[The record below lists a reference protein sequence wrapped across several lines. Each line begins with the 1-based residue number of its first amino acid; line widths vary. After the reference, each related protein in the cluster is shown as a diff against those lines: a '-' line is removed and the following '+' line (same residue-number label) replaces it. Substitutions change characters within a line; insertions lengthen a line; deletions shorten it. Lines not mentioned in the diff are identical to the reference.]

1 MRENNQQER
10 TQQKPK
16 KSKKR
21 KQNMNVK
28 IVAIS
33 FIVIFVLTLVGLAG
47 FMGIIL
53 AKNYEI
59 DESKLEMREATV
71 IYDRN
76 DQEVAK
82 LYLEN
87 REYMPINE
95 IPVMLQE
102 AFIAVEDQRF
112 YEHQGVDVRAIGRA
126 LYRDILAR
134 SMVEGGSTITQQLAK
149 NVFLTHEKKLMRKT
163 EEVLIAVNLEQRY
176 PKEKIL
182 EMYLNYIYFGH
193 GAYGIESAAQVY
205 FGKEVDKLE
214 LGEMAMLA
222 ALPKAPNSYS
232 PLQEE
237 NKERSEERRKLVLRL
252 MEQQGKIT
260 EEEREQ
266 AAETPLQLNNKGITE
281 NKALF
286 TYMDMVLEEAE
297 EKYGLSGDDILI
309 GGYQIYTSLD
319 SKAQEAMYEAF
330 RENGP
335 KAEELFPASGP
346 EQIAQ
351 GSMVIMDHQTGAIAA
366 VMGGRDYVRQG
377 TNRAT
382 SKARQPG
389 STFKP
394 IAVYAPALEMG
405 WHPYDLLKDE
415 LTTYPGNYTPRNYDH
430 EYRGKVTMMEA
441 IKKSHNAPAVWLLNE
456 MGIDK
461 GVQSAQSFGFEQVNR
476 ELGIALGGSIQ
487 VSPLEMANAFGAFA
501 NQGLMMEPYLIEK
514 IVNKDGVPISRK
526 QPEHQQVVTAQTAWY
541 MTKMLQGVV
550 QEGTGTRAKISHP
563 VAGKT
568 GTTQAPKDLNGVQD
582 AWFVGYTPQYTAAVW
597 MGFDQTNEAHIMNT
611 SGGRLPAQVFQYV
624 MEKALADKPVL
635 AFERPSGVDEL
646 EPPVRVQQIQDLQ
659 AFLSVNWDFSLTVDL
674 DFTPNEDDRVSY
686 RIYRIDKETEEKQLL
701 AEITK
706 DQLVDGR
713 RWTDENISIRSSYD
727 YQVTPVNTLNG
738 LEGEPSNLA
747 SVEVVPS
754 SLYRKRDD
762 MDQDEFE
769 KWLKDLEEQYNDYL
783 DKNNREEE
791 GKKDK
796 KDNKESEN
804 NDQTDQQEQEQQE
817 QQEEEDQQSGTEEGQ
832 TESGSNGDESSSP
845 NETEQNGNG

>member
-1 MRENNQQER
+1 MREDNQQDG
-10 TQQKPK
+10 TQRKAKQT
-16 KSKKR
+16 KKR
-21 KQNMNVK
+21 KQTTNVK

-33 FIVIFVLTLVGLAG
+33 FIIIFVLSLVALVG
-47 FMGIIL
+47 FMGITL

-59 DESKLEMREATV
+59 DESKLVMQEATV

-76 DQEVAK
+76 DKEVAK

-87 REYMPINE
+87 REYMPISE
-95 IPVMLQE
+95 IPTLLQE
-102 AFIAVEDQRF
+102 AFVAVEDQRF

-182 EMYLNYIYFGH
+182 EMYLNYIYFGE
-193 GAYGIESAAQVY
+193 GAYGIQAAAQVY
-205 FGKEVDKLE
+205 FGKEVNELE

-232 PLQEE
+232 PLKEG

-266 AAETPLQLNNKGITE
+266 AAQTPLQLNRKGITE

-309 GGYQIYTSLD
+309 GGYQIYTTLD
-319 SKAQEAMYEAF
+319 SKAQEVMYETF
-330 RENGP
+330 REDGP

-346 EQIAQ
+346 EQMAQ
-351 GSMVIMDHQTGAIAA
+351 SSMLIMDHQTGAITA

-394 IAVYAPALEMG
+394 IAVYAPALEVG
-405 WHPYDLLKDE
+405 RHPYDLLQDE

-430 EYRGKVTMMEA
+430 EYRGKVSMMEA
-441 IKKSHNAPAVWLLNE
+441 IKNSHNAPAVWLLNE
-456 MGIDK
+456 IGIDK
-461 GVQSAQSFGFEQVNR
+461 GVQSAQSFGFGQVNR
-476 ELGIALGGSIQ
+476 ELGIALGGGIQ
-487 VSPLEMANAFGAFA
+487 VSPLQMANAFGAFA

-514 IVNKDGVPISRK
+514 IVNKDGIPISRN

-550 QEGTGTRAKISHP
+550 QEGSGTRAKISHP
-563 VAGKT
+563 LAGKT
-568 GTTQAPKDLNGVQD
+568 GTTQAPQGLKGVQD

-597 MGFDQTNEAHIMNT
+597 MGFDQTNESHIMNT
-611 SGGRLPAQVFQYV
+611 SGGRHPAQVFQYV
-624 MEKALADKPVL
+624 MEKALADEPIL

-646 EPPVRVQQIQDLQ
+646 EPPVRMQQIQDLQ

-686 RIYRIDKETEEKQLL
+686 RIYRIDKETEEKQMV
-701 AEITK
+701 AELTK

-713 RWTDENISIRSSYD
+713 RWTDENITIQSSYD
-727 YQVTPVNTLNG
+727 YQVTPVITLNG

-747 SVEVVPS
+747 SVEVNPS
-754 SLYRKRDD
+754 SLYKRRDD
-762 MDQDEFE
+762 MDQEEFE

-783 DKNNREEE
+783 DRNNGEEE
-791 GKKDK
+791 E
-796 KDNKESEN
+796 KESEN
-804 NDQTDQQEQEQQE
+804 TDQTDQQQDQGQQD
-817 QQEEEDQQSGTEEGQ
+817 QQKEEDPQSGTDEEDQP
-832 TESGSNGDESSSP
+832 ESGSNGEESPSPDEP
-845 NETEQNGNG
+845 DAPDQNGNG